1 MKKKYKILAVF
12 AILAIL
18 LPLFEGVFSISSI
31 WRTSANEPV
40 AENIISEDFL
50 QVSQSHKVTEEDVV
64 WNIQYEINVEDTS
77 NDKGTTIE
85 KAGKLKFMLPATLK
99 PNLPE
104 NKFVKENNW
113 YILKDFEKQTKG
125 EIEVTAKKD
134 TKFTMQFQFDEQML
148 TPVEVASTNEVDE
161 SEEKANVSDTQI
173 VETINENILGANN
186 EPVQYEF
193 DYSKYDTNVNEEN
206 ENDDKDTT
214 IQKENQ
220 NTVEIKE
227 ADKADNNT
235 KNDQPKTIKKAAILN
250 EEDPFEKFGVETRK
264 SAQLSTTE
272 NAWNDR
278 LYDILL
284 EVSSTSVPGELSGD
298 LIIYLDA
305 SSSQNG
311 GDDRREQVFKQLE
324 VIYNEIKG
332 QGNFRVAVVP
342 CIQVQGWPASNS
354 DLYNYMQY
362 YTLDELFGTR
372 EDGTTLAKEIREC
385 YNKNTGNNSLYPVME
400 IISGADK
407 YPNTKTINLI
417 SNPPDGKLPLGLVI
431 GGNNLNDQNDAS
443 NKIVPKKKTMHSDMI
458 IALTDN
464 DKSIHDNSMSNYKAI
479 VEKPEYFFNKKKGS
493 DAGKIIQEAFEKIR
507 EMMKIES
514 LKVVDTIP
522 DYFEIVSPTGKEEGI
537 TVEKNTVTFDSQTMT
552 KNENTGRYEW
562 SQTIQVK
569 AKDDFIGGN
578 VVATNEG
585 SAQVFVDGSNK
596 GKNFDI
602 YGDVKYDNL
611 TTPYVNVKVPNGEI
625 ETSQTILLGE
635 TGLSEE
641 EIKENWQKDVYDY
654 YRNEDGSFKYG
665 AQPTIKFDKALDPK
679 YAQLPTKA
687 KEAEYKTTGELIP
700 NKFEAKD
707 DALEYVNKYGTVA
720 GNNVPTTVEH
730 KGEISA
736 KHKLTVLDTTLEIEK
751 QLNGKTGLPEWFEA
765 NFKIA
770 LAPEKTGY
778 FSTENENFNVDEK
791 KTTGTFTG
799 LGLGEYT
806 ITETLSNEETAN
818 RVKQPA
824 PLSLIITKGGTS
836 EKPKFVLKIKDTTVV
851 DNKYIVNNLLKDI
864 TLNIHKV
871 DGNTKHNLEGV
882 SFGLYELDG
891 SIPSTTNLF
900 GEENVTLAE
909 GILTL
914 PTDVYLQPGKSYQ
927 LKEIQGLEEYIP
939 HKLTYTLTVD
949 ELGTI
954 TVSADGTVFEEV
966 EISYPIDKEMIELS
980 VTVKNYQKGALP
992 ATGGEGIKRFI
1003 TISFVM
1009 LVLVGGLGAFYVYR
1023 NKKGGA

>member
-206 ENDDKDTT
+206 ETT
-214 IQKENQ
+214 TKTTNETENQ
-220 NTVEIKE
+220 ESKNTETDDDSTKSTVESNEKVVS
-227 ADKADNNT
+227 KR
-235 KNDQPKTIKKAAILN
+235 KSLLKTSN
-250 EEDPFEKFGVETRK
+250 ENLYDLQAEK
-264 SAQLSTTE
+264 SAQLATE
-272 NAWNDR
+272 DGAWEKR
-278 LYDILL
+278 LYEILL
-284 EVSSTSVPGELSGD
+284 EVTSKEVPGTVSGE

-311 GDDRREQVFKQLE
+311 GERRDSVFKELKKLGSYLQD
-324 VIYNEIKG
+324 KG
-332 QGNFRVAVVP
+332 DFKVMIVP
-342 CIQVQGWPASNS
+342 TMAKPEQSAFSQ
-354 DLYNYMQY
+354 YYQY
-362 YTLDELFGTR
+362 YTLAELFDKPAG
-372 EDGTTLAKEIREC
+372 GGQTLAEKLRAQ
-385 YNKNTGNNSLYPVME
+385 YDQNTGNNSLLPIMDYL
-400 IISGADK
+400 
-407 YPNTKTINLI
+407 YNKTDYFKTSEEKNKPIGLI
-417 SNPPDGKLPLGLVI
+417 I
-431 GGNNLNDQNDAS
+431 GGNNINDDNQYQS
-443 NKIVPKKKTMHSDMI
+443 IVEYRKKMHSDMLLAFTDEDKGITDSKMENYRKI
-458 IALTDN
+458 ITDDSYYFN
-464 DKSIHDNSMSNYKAI
+464 KSGNKSI
-479 VEKPEYFFNKKKGS
+479 EE
-493 DAGKIIQEAFEKIR
+493 IIQEAFEKIR